1 MNVPPPIIASNY
13 RSIGKNTSV
22 GRADLTVTKWRFTFK
37 GCLWHREG
45 EREWVNF
52 PSREWTDQDGN
63 RRFSNLG
70 EFVNDGDARRF
81 QEAALAA
88 IRQIAALKPQ
98 RVSPGSAAAAKA
110 TRLTACRA
118 CRAGTS

>member
-52 PSREWTDQDGN
+52 PSMTATLAGSRRLRLPLFGRSPRSN
-63 RRFSNLG
+63 RNASPPVRRPPQKRQGLPPVGPVGPALPN
-70 EFVNDGDARRF
+70 GDVAD
-81 QEAALAA
+81 L
-88 IRQIAALKPQ
+88 
-98 RVSPGSAAAAKA
+98 
-110 TRLTACRA
+110 
-118 CRAGTS
+118 